1 MTDCELV
8 RRMQQGDMQAF
19 DTLYE
24 RYKDDAYRLACLI
37 TGSRTDG
44 EDLAQEAFVACAQ
57 SIGSLRD
64 GAKFRP
70 WLLRTLSRAAWKYCR
85 KARRETPVSEF
96 FDENTGDSALSAVL
110 RTEEQRRL
118 YAALRTQLH
127 LAEMLAVFARK
138 DNRLYFG
145 VGVKHFDFA
154 VIAGY
159 AVHAVQKHLF
169 NLVVCG
175 RYCNPVKFW
184 IFL

>member
-70 WLLRTLSRAAWKYCR
+70 WLLRHAQPC
-85 KARRETPVSEF
+85 
-96 FDENTGDSALSAVL
+96 
-110 RTEEQRRL
+110 
-118 YAALRTQLH
+118 
-127 LAEMLAVFARK
+127 
-138 DNRLYFG
+138 G
-145 VGVKHFDFA
+145 VEILPEGQTRN
-154 VIAGY
+154 AG
-159 AVHAVQKHLF
+159 Q
-169 NLVVCG
+169 
-175 RYCNPVKFW
+175 
-184 IFL
+184 

>member
-96 FDENTGDSALSAVL
+96 FDENTGESALSAVL
-110 RTEEQRRL
+110 RYFDDRSVKEIAQATGVTEGTVKSRLFSARRHL
-118 YAALRTQLH
+118 RQALTAGETEPR
-127 LAEMLAVFARK
+127 EAVS
-138 DNRLYFG
+138 
-145 VGVKHFDFA
+145 HE
-154 VIAGY
+154 
-159 AVHAVQKHLF
+159 
-169 NLVVCG
+169 
-175 RYCNPVKFW
+175 
-184 IFL
+184 

>member
-85 KARRETPVSEF
+85 KARRETPVNEF
-96 FDENTGDSALSAVL
+96 FDENTGESALSAVL
-110 RTEEQRRL
+110 RTE
-118 YAALRTQLH
+118 
-127 LAEMLAVFARK
+127 
-138 DNRLYFG
+138 
-145 VGVKHFDFA
+145 
-154 VIAGY
+154 
-159 AVHAVQKHLF
+159 
-169 NLVVCG
+169 
-175 RYCNPVKFW
+175 
-184 IFL
+184 

>member
-44 EDLAQEAFVACAQ
+44 EDLAFVACAQ

-85 KARRETPVSEF
+85 KAKRETPVSEF
-96 FDENTGDSALSAVL
+96 FEGETGESALSAVL
-110 RTEEQRRL
+110 RTDEQRRL
-118 YAALRTQLH
+118 YAALDTLDEKRRVAVVLYYFDDRSVKEIAQATGVTEGTVKSRLFSARRH
-127 LAEMLAVFARK
+127 LRQALTAGETEPREAVS
-138 DNRLYFG
+138 
-145 VGVKHFDFA
+145 HE
-154 VIAGY
+154 
-159 AVHAVQKHLF
+159 
-169 NLVVCG
+169 
-175 RYCNPVKFW
+175 
-184 IFL
+184 